1 MMIVTRKQLK
11 NCLAKEK
18 EFYAP
23 YTLSLR
29 YFKSVLMR
37 DPGTVRWNYIKT
49 LRKLEFYFNN
59 RNKSFIYAMLNA
71 IYARKFN
78 SLGLKL
84 GIELD
89 RNVFDEGLMIF
100 HAQGVVVNG
109 DVKVGKN
116 CILHGGNVIGNMG
129 NDLKMPVIGN
139 NVRLGTGAKVL
150 GDVYIADGVQI
161 GAGAV
166 VLDSCYEKGALLVG
180 IPARVHKKDSEKN
193 SIEM

>member
-1 MMIVTRKQLK
+1 
-11 NCLAKEK
+11 
-18 EFYAP
+18 
-23 YTLSLR
+23 
-29 YFKSVLMR
+29 
-37 DPGTVRWNYIKT
+37 
-49 LRKLEFYFNN
+49 
-59 RNKSFIYAMLNA
+59 
-71 IYARKFN
+71 
-78 SLGLKL
+78 
-84 GIELD
+84 
-89 RNVFDEGLMIF
+89 MIF

-129 NDLKMPVIGN
+129 NDLKVPVIGN

>member
-100 HAQGVVVNG
+100 HAQ
-109 DVKVGKN
+109 
-116 CILHGGNVIGNMG
+116 
-129 NDLKMPVIGN
+129 
-139 NVRLGTGAKVL
+139 
-150 GDVYIADGVQI
+150 
-161 GAGAV
+161 
-166 VLDSCYEKGALLVG
+166 
-180 IPARVHKKDSEKN
+180 
-193 SIEM
+193 